1 MSYKP
6 NRRGILALED
16 NLPEEFPVTSDIS
29 LNEVQDLNY
38 LAQAQDVMVD
48 YSIKNEIT
56 DDRIDAVDALSDI
69 HEAMAGAEEVG
80 GLNEHEA
87 QIINVAVE
95 HFCKL
100 GFVSAPVRVSLEQYS
115 GTASRKQALRA
126 SMEGISDAI
135 KSMIKKII
143 DWIKRIFTSTK
154 DSVVAMATGA
164 DKLVKTARRVADNAK
179 AIADKTI
186 PPNNK
191 VMKDYKLAAFFSKS
205 SAVIPADQ
213 LLNLY
218 ADYCEFANQKFKNK
232 FIKQLGANTYNASEA
247 ARKGVTEEVVA
258 AKASEILT
266 NLKKEALDEF
276 VANSE
281 ASDENKEGLRYDLPF
296 GQRHISAVFNKDG
309 ERYTGFVVKVGEDP
323 KLPKDIAEKGVTTLT
338 HKQIV
343 DLTKA
348 VEKQLLFGI
357 YKDYKISIDDLEKMQ
372 KAVNKACEDI
382 SRQQE
387 KEEHSVTFSVNF
399 LKDLMASAV
408 AMTSAVYQY
417 DISVSRALL
426 EYCDK
431 SIRQHV

>member
-16 NLPEEFPVTSDIS
+16 DLPEEFPVTSDIS

-38 LAQAQDVMVD
+38 LAQADDVMVD
-48 YSIKNEIT
+48 YAIKNEIT
-56 DDRIDAVDALSDI
+56 DDRIDAVDALGDI
-69 HEAMAGAEEVG
+69 NEALAGAEEVG

-87 QIINVAVE
+87 QAINVAVE
-95 HFCKL
+95 HFCKI
-100 GFVSAPVRVSLEQYS
+100 GFVSAPVRISLEHYS
-115 GTASRKQALRA
+115 GLAGRKQALHA
-126 SMEGISDAI
+126 TMEGITDAI
-135 KSMIKKII
+135 KSMIRKIL

-154 DSVVAMATGA
+154 DSVVSMATGA
-164 DKLVKTARRVADNAK
+164 DNLVKTARRVANDAK
-179 AIADKTI
+179 AVADKTI

-205 SAVIPADQ
+205 SAVIPSDQ

-218 ADYCEFANQKFKNK
+218 SDYCEFANQKFKNK
-232 FIKQLGANTYNASEA
+232 FIKQLGAKTYNASEA
-247 ARKGVTEEVVA
+247 ARKGVSEEVVA
-258 AKASEILT
+258 DKASEILT
-266 NLKKEALDEF
+266 DLKKEALDEF

-281 ASDENKEGLRYDLPF
+281 ASDEKKEGLRYDLPF

-309 ERYTGFVVKVGEDP
+309 DKYTGFIVKVGEDP

-338 HKQIV
+338 HNQIV
-343 DLTKA
+343 EITKA

-387 KEEHSVTFSVNF
+387 KEEHSVMFSVNF

-408 AMTSAVYQY
+408 AMTSAIYKY
-417 DISVSRALL
+417 DINVSRALL
-426 EYCDK
+426 EYCEK
-431 SIRQHV
+431 SIRQHA